1 VQETVLALL
10 LSTNSVL
17 LVSSRRDCSVATTA
31 SFFLQVKPESS
42 MLFLS
47 GVADIFGRR
56 FGHVKL
62 PHNREKSYAG
72 SIAMFLA
79 GFIASVL

>member
-1 VQETVLALL
+1 VKSEP
-10 LSTNSVL
+10 ST
-17 LVSSRRDCSVATTA
+17 
-31 SFFLQVKPESS
+31 P
-42 MLFLS
+42 FLS

-56 FGHVKL
+56 FGRVKL
-62 PHNREKSYAG
+62 PHNTEKSYAG

>member
-1 VQETVLALL
+1 VKSEP
-10 LSTNSVL
+10 ST
-17 LVSSRRDCSVATTA
+17 
-31 SFFLQVKPESS
+31 
-42 MLFLS
+42 LFLS

-62 PHNREKSYAG
+62 PHNPEKSYAG